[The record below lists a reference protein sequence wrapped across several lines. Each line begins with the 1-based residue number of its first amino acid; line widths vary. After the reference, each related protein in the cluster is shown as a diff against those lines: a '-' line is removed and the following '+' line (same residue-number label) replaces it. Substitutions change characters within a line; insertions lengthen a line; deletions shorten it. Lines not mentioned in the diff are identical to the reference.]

1 MTEPTLF
8 IVDDDEAMLDALK
21 TMSATV
27 GIPAQCYPSAQQF
40 LDHCQPDQP
49 GCLVVDVRMPG
60 MSGLELQ
67 AALAE
72 HDIGLPVIVI
82 SGHADVRVA
91 VRAVKAG
98 ALDFLEKPFKQQDLL
113 DLINEAFR
121 IDAEK
126 RLTQIAYREDNA
138 RYELLTPRERQ
149 VMSLMVRGR
158 AGKEIAAELGISYK
172 TVEKFRARVM
182 SKTRR
187 ESLPELV
194 LMAVRLGLLSPTS
207 DRG

>member
-1 MTEPTLF
+1 MSTTEPILF

-21 TMSATV
+21 TMAATIGISAQ
-27 GIPAQCYPSAQQF
+27 GYSSAQQF
-40 LDHCQPDQP
+40 LDDYRPNQS
-49 GCLVVDVRMPG
+49 GCLVIDVRMPG

-67 AALAE
+67 ATLAE
-72 HDIGLPVIVI
+72 RDIQLPVIVI

-121 IDAEK
+121 IDTAQ
-126 RLTQIAYREDNA
+126 RSARIAHHKDQS

-149 VMSLMVRGR
+149 VMALMVRGR

-187 ESLPELV
+187 ESVAELV
-194 LMAVRLGLLSPTS
+194 LMAVRLGLLSPAE
-207 DRG
+207 

>member
-1 MTEPTLF
+1 MPTTKPTLF

-21 TMSATV
+21 TMAATV
-27 GIPAQCYPSAQQF
+27 GIPAQVYPSAQQF
-40 LDHCQPDQP
+40 LDDCHPDQP
-49 GCLVVDVRMPG
+49 GCLVVDVRMPD

-67 AALAE
+67 ATLAE
-72 HDIGLPVIVI
+72 RDIQLPVIVI

-121 IDAEK
+121 IDSEK
-126 RLTQIAYREDNA
+126 CLARIDYREDQA

-149 VMSLMVRGR
+149 VMALMVRGR

-194 LMAVRLGLLSPTS
+194 LMAVRLGLLSP
-207 DRG
+207 DE